1 MLHGFATS
9 QLKDTLLAE
18 PTAPP
23 LSEPAGDGRG
33 STADEAAGGSVD
45 HPYPHLHRRLHDTQV
60 AVGTF
65 ISGTLLYV
73 LSRQW
78 QDLLAVNVFHLHPL
92 PFCDTAHG
100 NLSQLPCTPEAGS
113 GVQFLFA
120 AGMLCVA
127 AVVQHASL
135 RNEARWPSLT
145 IVPRMVGMC
154 VGWAFGFA
162 ALQALSEMEAWPM
175 FSHVSS
181 WVLGAAV
188 SACATLLSALIIL
201 AGQPST
207 LCVGCA
213 AEQLEE
219 LWPMCS
225 HALSVMVMPG
235 GTRPNANP
243 DPKPGPNPSPEPNQ
257 VMMLWTAAL
266 KAALVGG
273 VPAAQQQG
281 LLYQRMLFF
290 YATTLTA

>member
-23 LSEPAGDGRG
+23 LSEPAADGRG
-33 STADEAAGGSVD
+33 SSVDEAV
-45 HPYPHLHRRLHDTQV
+45 HPYPRLHRRLHDTQV

-92 PFCDTAHG
+92 PFCDTAYG
-100 NLSQLPCTPEAGS
+100 NSSQLPCTEEAGS

-120 AGMLCVA
+120 VGLLCVA
-127 AVVQHASL
+127 AVVQACSL
-135 RNEARWPSLT
+135 RNEERWPSLI
-145 IVPRMVGMC
+145 IVPRMLGMC

-175 FSHVSS
+175 FSHLSS

-207 LCVGCA
+207 LCVGWA
-213 AEQLEE
+213 AEHLEE

-225 HALSVMVMPG
+225 HALSVMV
-235 GTRPNANP
+235 
-243 DPKPGPNPSPEPNQ
+243 
-257 VMMLWTAAL
+257 
-266 KAALVGG
+266 
-273 VPAAQQQG
+273 
-281 LLYQRMLFF
+281 
-290 YATTLTA
+290 TTLRAEPQPQPQPRTPTQITLPSR

>member
-1 MLHGFATS
+1 MDEAR
-9 QLKDTLLAE
+9 TL
-18 PTAPP
+18 
-23 LSEPAGDGRG
+23 
-33 STADEAAGGSVD
+33 DEAAGSSIV

-100 NLSQLPCTPEAGS
+100 NSSQLPCTPEAGS

-127 AVVQHASL
+127 AVVQHVSL
-135 RNEARWPSLT
+135 RHEARWPSLT

-162 ALQALSEMEAWPM
+162 ALQALSEMEAWPL
-175 FSHVSS
+175 FSHVRS
-181 WVLGAAV
+181 WVMGAAV

-225 HALSVMVMPG
+225 HALSVMV
-235 GTRPNANP
+235 R
-243 DPKPGPNPSPEPNQ
+243 
-257 VMMLWTAAL
+257 MLWL
-266 KAALVGG
+266 S
-273 VPAAQQQG
+273 P
-281 LLYQRMLFF
+281 
-290 YATTLTA
+290 

>member
-9 QLKDTLLAE
+9 HLKDTLLAE

-23 LSEPAGDGRG
+23 LREPAEDGRG
-33 STADEAAGGSVD
+33 RSVDEAGRSDV
-45 HPYPHLHRRLHDTQV
+45 HPYPRLHRRLHDTQV

-92 PFCDTAHG
+92 PFCDTAYG
-100 NLSQLPCTPEAGS
+100 NSSQLPCTEEAGS

-120 AGMLCVA
+120 VGLLCVA
-127 AVVQHASL
+127 AAVQACSL
-135 RNEARWPSLT
+135 RNEERWPSL
-145 IVPRMVGMC
+145 IVVPRMLGMC

-175 FSHVSS
+175 FSHLSS

-207 LCVGCA
+207 LCVG
-213 AEQLEE
+213 
-219 LWPMCS
+219 
-225 HALSVMVMPG
+225 
-235 GTRPNANP
+235 RPVLY
-243 DPKPGPNPSPEPNQ
+243 PKGRASRGAGARDSP
-257 VMMLWTAAL
+257 
-266 KAALVGG
+266 
-273 VPAAQQQG
+273 
-281 LLYQRMLFF
+281 
-290 YATTLTA
+290 